1 MILAQNSTAWDE
13 ATSPSTFRYD
23 NPPRRDTAMLPKGGY
38 LALAFKPD
46 NPGSWLLHC
55 HIAWHAS
62 SGLALQILV
71 RPSDIP
77 DFLGDLAE
85 TERVCKNWR
94 ETPLALSM
102 PRIQDD
108 SGV

>member
-1 MILAQNSTAWDE
+1 MLAQSHEPWNET
-13 ATSPSTFRYD
+13 TSPRLFRYD
-23 NPPRRDTAMLPKGGY
+23 NPPRRDTAMLPRAGF

-62 SGLALQILV
+62 SGLAQQILV
-71 RPSDIP
+71 RPDEIP
-77 DFLGDLAE
+77 DLPGHLVE
-85 TERVCKNWR
+85 TKRVCANWSDT
-94 ETPLALSM
+94 ELAQNM
-102 PRIQDD
+102 DQIQDD